1 MGGYLGTPQRTLI
14 RRIENVELTIHRVAD
29 ILNRNDPDVSFA
41 YTFCGSSGV
50 SIDGTSNPAKEAA
63 ERGRQ
68 KAQIKYHDPEWR
80 DFYDLWIKSLKG
92 LRDLKLDVWDYGDRI
107 ADVGMGGT
115 ISGKAYS
122 IVLSTDGIDIILKG
136 GLIGAHGAIKLGDS
150 CKKWMSKQAGKVKT
164 AERDV
169 GRTLRNRDLFLI
181 ASETDGLGK

>member
-1 MGGYLGTPQRTLI
+1 MGGYLGTPQRTLK
-14 RRIENVELTIHRVAD
+14 RRVENVELIVHRVAD

-41 YTFCGSSGV
+41 YCFCGSVGCSL
-50 SIDGTSNPAKEAA
+50 DGKSDPAKEAA

-68 KAQIKYHDPEWR
+68 KARIEYYDPEWR

-107 ADVGMGGT
+107 ADVGLGGT
-115 ISGKAYS
+115 IGGKAYS
-122 IVLSTDGIDIILKG
+122 IVLSADGIDIILKG

-150 CKKWMSKQAGKVKT
+150 CKKWMSKQAGKVQT

-181 ASETDGLGK
+181 TSEGDD